1 MSTPLDVFSFR
12 GSSWVAAILLIAA
25 VAHAADPV
33 YPNAEAAQPL
43 QPGAAVPSVSI
54 RAVDGSIVD
63 LSKLVRK
70 SGALLVFY
78 RGGW

>member
-1 MSTPLDVFSFR
+1 MGTPFDVFGPR

-25 VAHAADPV
+25 AAHAADRV
-33 YPNAEAAQPL
+33 YPNADAAQPL
-43 QPGAAVPSVSI
+43 QPGTVVPSVSI
-54 RAVDGSIVD
+54 HAVDGSVVD
-63 LSKLVRK
+63 LAKLVRK